1 MKGYVVEY
9 LLSIEHVTNTSTLSL
24 KATVE
29 DLFCRHGLSL
39 SKLCGQGYD
48 GTSNMQGK
56 FNGLRILIMKGNECA
71 YYVHWFSHQ
80 LQLPL
85 VVVEKNHN
93 QIATLFNIVAN
104 VVNVVRASC
113 N

>member
-1 MKGYVVEY
+1 MYFFSVLIDESHDISTNDQMAVVLWYVDMKGYVVEY

-29 DLFCRHGLSL
+29 DLFCRNGLSL

-48 GTSNMQGK
+48 GTSNMHGK

-71 YYVHWFSHQ
+71 YYVH
-80 LQLPL
+80 
-85 VVVEKNHN
+85 
-93 QIATLFNIVAN
+93 
-104 VVNVVRASC
+104 
-113 N
+113 